1 MPLKIIESDIR
12 RVEADAVI
20 GILNPLMAETSGNVW
35 MTGDITITP
44 AQDMNAEYVLKMIGS
59 PWTYG
64 NLEQRQG
71 LQYCF
76 ETVMYVAAVRGWKR
90 IAVPLMNMRQYG
102 YPRIESLEYLIAA
115 VQGIAEEREMEI
127 LLVISPDNPVEL
139 KTEVAKKIKQY
150 VKSRCHEQ
158 SRAIE
163 VLRNFIGLNR
173 LEEWDEEVKYICD
186 SCDYKIGE
194 ITNARNVQCEINL
207 DNVLINAGESFR
219 RKLLRMIDERGMS
232 DNEVYKAANL
242 DRKLF
247 SKIRCSDDYHPR
259 KKTVLSLAIALRLD
273 LNETAELLKSAGMA
287 ISSSSKAELVVEY
300 CICHKIYDIHAVNLI
315 LFEYGLP
322 TLSD

>member
-64 NLEQRQG
+64 NLEQRRG

-76 ETVMYVAAVRGWKR
+76 ETVMNVAAVRGWKR
-90 IAVPLMNMRQYG
+90 IVVPLMNMRQYG

-115 VQGIAEEREMEI
+115 AQGIAEEREMEI

-163 VLRNFIGLNR
+163 VFRNFIGLDR
-173 LEEWDEEVKYICD
+173 LHEDLDDQE
-186 SCDYKIGE
+186 
-194 ITNARNVQCEINL
+194 VQCKTNL
-207 DNVLINAGESFR
+207 DSILINAGESFR

-259 KKTVLSLAIALRLD
+259 KKTVLSLAIALKLD
-273 LNETAELLKSAGMA
+273 LDETAELLKSAGMA
-287 ISSSSKAELVVEY
+287 ISSSSKAELIVEY
-300 CICHKIYDIHAVNLI
+300 CICHKIYDINAVNLI
-315 LFEYGLP
+315 LFEQGLP

>member
-76 ETVMYVAAVRGWKR
+76 ETVMNVAAVRGWKR
-90 IAVPLMNMRQYG
+90 IVVPLMNMRQYG

-115 VQGIAEEREMEI
+115 AQGIAEEREMEI

-163 VLRNFIGLNR
+163 VFRNFIGLDR
-173 LEEWDEEVKYICD
+173 LHEDLDDQE
-186 SCDYKIGE
+186 
-194 ITNARNVQCEINL
+194 VQCKTNL
-207 DNVLINAGESFR
+207 DSILINAGESFR

-259 KKTVLSLAIALRLD
+259 KKTVLSLAIALKLD
-273 LNETAELLKSAGMA
+273 LDETAELLKSAGMA
-287 ISSSSKAELVVEY
+287 ISSSSKAELIVEY
-300 CICHKIYDIHAVNLI
+300 CICHKIYDINAVNLI
-315 LFEYGLP
+315 LFEQGLP

>member
-1 MPLKIIESDIR
+1 MPLKITENDIR
-12 RVEADAVI
+12 RVKADAVI
-20 GILNPLMAETSGNVW
+20 GILNPLMAEADGEVWTTGN
-35 MTGDITITP
+35 ITITP

-76 ETVMYVAAVRGWKR
+76 ETVMYLAAVRGWKR

-115 VQGIAEEREMEI
+115 AQDIPEEREMEI
-127 LLVISPDNPVEL
+127 LLVIPPDNPMEL
-139 KTEVAKKIKQY
+139 KTELAKKIKQY

-163 VLRNFIGLNR
+163 VLRNFIGLDR
-173 LEEWDEEVKYICD
+173 LNEDLD
-186 SCDYKIGE
+186 DQ
-194 ITNARNVQCEINL
+194 NVQCKINL
-207 DNVLINAGESFR
+207 DSILINAGESFR

-259 KKTVLSLAIALRLD
+259 KKTVLSLAIALRLNLD
-273 LNETAELLKSAGMA
+273 ETTELLKSAGMA

-300 CICHKIYDIHAVNLI
+300 CICHKIYDINAVNLI
-315 LFEYGLP
+315 LFEQGLP